1 MVSDLTVGDD
11 PSRSVFTVGERVNIH
26 AVVKNT
32 GDASAGSKSTLE
44 YSISGRPIKDV
55 RISNLS
61 RGKDEATSIPYT
73 FKDED
78 VGRRTI
84 TARADADSDVKEKSG
99 GNNERSVTFTV
110 EKRKYPDLDVAK
122 PTVNGNSS
130 PSRFTVGQTVTI
142 KAVVTN
148 RGDKSVGNS
157 SLQFYLGTKPIGGRI
172 DLGNLNRGA
181 SATTPP
187 TISYTFVSGDV
198 GSRSITARAVAGA
211 EEFNKSNNDRSTST
225 FRVESRK
232 YADLLIKDVKFR
244 VNGREIPPDLAAGE
258 RFEIIAVVEND
269 GDATAESFSVAF
281 SIDNRRPLSSTVPS
295 LGRGQSVNVPFTHT
309 FAYEDLGTRVISLF
323 ADSTGGVTEKNERNN
338 GREARVKVR
347 QPQPVIGPMHT
358 DRTSVRVGEKVR
370 ASITVTN
377 RVNMPELT
385 ALLIL
390 RVPSG
395 WSVTGRGA
403 DNKCVAQCTSIPYTI
418 PTGEA

>member
-1 MVSDLTVGDD
+1 M
-11 PSRSVFTVGERVNIH
+11 
-26 AVVKNT
+26 
-32 GDASAGSKSTLE
+32 
-44 YSISGRPIKDV
+44 
-55 RISNLS
+55 
-61 RGKDEATSIPYT
+61 
-73 FKDED
+73 
-78 VGRRTI
+78 
-84 TARADADSDVKEKSG
+84 
-99 GNNERSVTFTV
+99 
-110 EKRKYPDLDVAK
+110 
-122 PTVNGNSS
+122 
-130 PSRFTVGQTVTI
+130 
-142 KAVVTN
+142 
-148 RGDKSVGNS
+148 
-157 SLQFYLGTKPIGGRI
+157 
-172 DLGNLNRGA
+172 
-181 SATTPP
+181 
-187 TISYTFVSGDV
+187 
-198 GSRSITARAVAGA
+198 
-211 EEFNKSNNDRSTST
+211 
-225 FRVESRK
+225 
-232 YADLLIKDVKFR
+232 KFR

-403 DNKCVAQCTSIPYTI
+403 DNKCVGQCTSIPYTI
-418 PTGEA
+418 PTGKPEDIEITVTPNEPGQFTFEGIVQWYYDGRASDAQEIPVGEQPITVIPGEQSTTAPPVHGRPDLEVIALTVDGSHYPTVHVGKTVRISATVKNTGNGVADRSTLAFYSSDRKISGPITVDRLGPGESQEWSLQYIVQKNDGTGSSDYPRWLLRVVADSDFRIPEEDENNNTRSIGVGISEGGGGNGGGCPLPAEPSMRLSDLTAPMSALALIGFVLIRRRRR